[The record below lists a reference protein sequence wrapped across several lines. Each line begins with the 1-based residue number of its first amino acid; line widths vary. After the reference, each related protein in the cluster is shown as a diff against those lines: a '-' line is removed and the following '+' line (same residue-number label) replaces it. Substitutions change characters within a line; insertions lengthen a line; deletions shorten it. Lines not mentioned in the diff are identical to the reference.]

1 MNELST
7 NESENSALGQ
17 NYMKSIMMRLFLH
30 YSNSLDRAKMGVLS
44 HSNFL
49 QLLKEAKII
58 SGNFTIESADL
69 FVRSLLKQQKA
80 FRFNDFCDG
89 LCYLSEIIFAQE
101 ALINRTEAIL
111 QLLSSHI
118 MPLYSS
124 LLSRGSLLNFEIPL
138 TEGLLQLLTTV
149 NHYLLGLYKLY
160 FSWETFSA
168 ESTSHIKKLSEKA
181 LFSLLHKYQI
191 YPEIITRNLFKTVW
205 ENLLECP
212 PNFIST
218 LPVQNKGKVFTYKNF
233 CSFLIISA
241 EFGSFKSK
249 INTIEDKFLSLLESM
264 EICSGRDEISGGFVI
279 VNKTPS
285 NQASPKHKNIIR
297 KEIIIVYNYLK
308 YLGNPKEL
316 NFKKLKDLLLNIGI
330 VVDNL
335 YEVELVFKNVQQKGE
350 IDLVKFVEIFEKISE
365 KLCQREDCF
374 NVLLDCVL
382 ESPWFVNNKNKLG
395 GYIERISQ
403 DDLVQACRMF
413 KKSIKPFLKFYE
425 KNDSFGFQHVIQFC
439 KDFELYPDLIPKT
452 RLDDIFFNFC
462 IGENSEVLSTDSVI
476 LVLETCALLAFI
488 PNLSNSNKILSV
500 LQRALHSKGPS
511 KISSSKG
518 SNRTSLL
525 TKAASPSISS
535 KPSKPSKIPGLFDID
550 SIQIT
555 NILHNTK
562 S

>member
-17 NYMKSIMMRLFLH
+17 NYIKSIMMKLFLY
-30 YSNSLDRAKMGVLS
+30 YSNSLDRTKMGVLS

-49 QLLKEAKII
+49 QLLKDAKII
-58 SGNFTIESADL
+58 SVNFTTESADL
-69 FVRSLLKQQKA
+69 FIRSLLKQQKA
-80 FRFNDFCDG
+80 FKFSDFCDSF
-89 LCYLSEIIFAQE
+89 CSLSEIIFAQE
-101 ALINRTEAIL
+101 ALISRTEAIL
-111 QLLSSHI
+111 QLLTGHI

-124 LLSRGSLLNFEIPL
+124 LLSRGSLLNFEISL
-138 TEGLLQLLTTV
+138 TEGLLHLLSTV
-149 NHYLLGLYKLY
+149 NHYLIGLYKLY

-168 ESTSHIKKLSEKA
+168 ESTSHIIKLSEKA

-191 YPEIITRNLFKTVW
+191 YPDIITRNLFKSIW

-212 PNFIST
+212 PEFAST
-218 LPVQNKGKVFTYKNF
+218 LPVQNKGKVFTYKKF

-249 INTIEDKFLSLLESM
+249 ISTIEEKFLSLLESM

-279 VNKTPS
+279 VNKNS
-285 NQASPKHKNIIR
+285 SSQVSPKHKNIMR
-297 KEIIIVYNYLK
+297 KEIIIVFNYLK
-308 YLGNPKEL
+308 YSGSPKEV

-335 YEVELVFKNVQQKGE
+335 YEVELVFKNVQQRGE
-350 IDLVKFVEIFEKISE
+350 IDLGKFVEIFGKISE

-382 ESPWFVNNKNKLG
+382 ESPWFVNHKNKLG
-395 GYIERISQ
+395 GFIERISQ
-403 DDLVQACRMF
+403 DDLVDVCRKF
-413 KKSIKPFLKFYE
+413 KKSVKPFLRFYG
-425 KNDSFGFQHVIQFC
+425 KNECFGFQHIIQFC

-452 RLDDIFFNFC
+452 RLDEIFYSFC
-462 IGENSEVLSTDSVI
+462 IGENSEVLLIDSVVLI
-476 LVLETCALLAFI
+476 LEICALLAFI
-488 PNLSNSNKILSV
+488 PNLSNSNKLLSV

-518 SNRTSLL
+518 SNRTILL
-525 TKAASPSISS
+525 TKAANSSIPP
-535 KPSKPSKIPGLFDID
+535 KPVNPPQKPGLFDID
-550 SIQIT
+550 PVHLANLSHT
-555 NILHNTK
+555 NK